1 MLFGGPMFSPI
12 SLIVFNV
19 IQLRN
24 LLDEVPIRRSGDPF
38 VLFRGDLLDFR
49 LMKRESAVN
58 SCMMESKK
66 ITVQVCINLN
76 SGRGGK
82 YKMCS
87 HAEVGLCVLSPP
99 KICGVLC
106 SSLQPRSL

>member
-1 MLFGGPMFSPI
+1 M
-12 SLIVFNV
+12 N
-19 IQLRN
+19 
-24 LLDEVPIRRSGDPF
+24 EVPIGRSGDPF

-58 SCMMESKK
+58 SCRMESKK
-66 ITVQVCINLN
+66 NTVQVCINLN

-82 YKMCS
+82 YKMSS
-87 HAEVGLCVLSPP
+87 HAEVGLCVLSPT
-99 KICGVLC
+99 KSCGVLC

>member
-1 MLFGGPMFSPI
+1 MQYQAGAWAVRFMW
-12 SLIVFNV
+12 
-19 IQLRN
+19 
-24 LLDEVPIRRSGDPF
+24 
-38 VLFRGDLLDFR
+38 FRGDLLDFR

-58 SCMMESKK
+58 SCRMESKK